1 MKAFEK
7 GCTVIGIQFWGECW
21 SGPNAAI
28 DFNKYG
34 NANNCSTSKLNADFV
49 DTTKCQVATGKQW
62 TNYVYR
68 IAPSS
73 KFYNVFRSA
82 IKWTQ

>member
-1 MKAFEK
+1 MKAFQK
-7 GCTVIGIQFWGECW
+7 GYTVIGIQFWGECW

-28 DFNKYG
+28 DYNKYG
-34 NANNCSTSKLNADFV
+34 TADSCSTSKFNEDFV
-49 DTTKCQVATGKQW
+49 DTTKCQAATGKQW

-73 KFYNVFRSA
+73 KFYNVFRNVL
-82 IKWTQ
+82 Q